1 MHIGLFDLDGSLAD
15 YEGQLRNDIRK
26 LVSEADL
33 KRFDE
38 LGMWQADEQEPF
50 KSLIR
55 LIKKQPCWWRSLPV
69 LEDGMKIYNL
79 STEIGFENH
88 VLTKG
93 PKRYPRAWKEKVEW
107 SQEHLGELVN
117 VHITS
122 RKSMVYGKF
131 LYDDYPEYVDDW
143 LKARPRGIAIMPVN
157 QTNLSYSHPRC
168 IKWDGKNY
176 EEVKTALKECYERE
190 TVARIYHEF
199 TS

>member
-1 MHIGLFDLDGSLAD
+1 MNIGLFDMDGSLAD

-26 LVSEADL
+26 LVSETDL

-69 LEDGMKIYNL
+69 LREGMLVFKL
-79 STEIGFENH
+79 AESIGFKNH
-88 VLTKG
+88 ILTKG

-107 SQEHLGELVN
+107 CQEHIGELVD

-122 RKSMVYGKF
+122 NKAMVYGKF
-131 LYDDYPEYVDDW
+131 LYDDFPDYMNAW
-143 LKARPRGIAIMPVN
+143 LKARPRGLGIMPVN
-157 QTNLSYSHPRC
+157 NTNKDYIHPRC
-168 IKWDGKNY
+168 IKWDGTNLQ
-176 EEVKTALKECYERE
+176 EVKEALEQCYERNNCRS
-190 TVARIYHEF
+190 ALNQA
-199 TS
+199 